1 MRDEVLNILLV
12 EDDVIDVK
20 NVQRAFEKLNIINP
34 LAVASDGLQA
44 LEFLRGENGR
54 KKIVPGL
61 ILMDINMPRMNGL
74 ELLRI
79 LRSDQELCLITVVVL
94 TTSNEERDIVEAY
107 QFNVAGY
114 IVKPVMPEA
123 FFEAMKV
130 INKYWQLCERPSV

>member
-34 LAVASDGLQA
+34 LTIASDGLQA
-44 LEFLRGENGR
+44 LEFLRGGNGR

-61 ILMDINMPRMNGL
+61 ILLDINMPRMNGL
-74 ELLRI
+74 EFLRM
-79 LRSDQELCLITVVVL
+79 LRSDPELCLITVVVL

-114 IVKPVMPEA
+114 IVKPVMPED
-123 FFEAMKV
+123 FFETMKV
-130 INKYWQLCERPSV
+130 INKYWQLCERPSI